1 MAMHSGQSNKIDC
14 FSMVK
19 VSIRVKKQIFFVGL
33 ACCERVERH
42 FLECVQGK
50 EMMTL
55 GRFF

>member
-1 MAMHSGQSNKIDC
+1 
-14 FSMVK
+14 MVK
-19 VSIRVKKQIFFVGL
+19 VSIREKKQNFFVGL